1 MYKDIVDGKY
11 KAVEMDPQSLQE
23 FAKFYQNKV
32 FQIKHGVLGYSKKQI
47 DSYKHI
53 DTAAELY
60 AGAEAF

>member
-32 FQIKHGVLGYSKKQI
+32 FQIKHGVLGYSKK
-47 DSYKHI
+47 
-53 DTAAELY
+53 
-60 AGAEAF
+60 